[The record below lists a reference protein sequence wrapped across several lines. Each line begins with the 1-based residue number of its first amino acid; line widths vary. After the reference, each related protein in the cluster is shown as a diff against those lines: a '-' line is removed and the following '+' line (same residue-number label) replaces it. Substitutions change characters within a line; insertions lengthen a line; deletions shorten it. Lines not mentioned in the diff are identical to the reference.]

1 MILFDPMDVK
11 TAPMKP
17 YIDVVPADDDV
28 ILKEAGNQIG
38 LRVSPLYTCSR
49 SAAASSQSLSTL
61 GHCSQRLDKLDGRN
75 HRQHVIPY
83 RRLQSNQRR
92 VDTYPGFSLE
102 NNSTE

>member
-1 MILFDPMDVK
+1 MGVK
-11 TAPMKP
+11 TAPMKL

-61 GHCSQRLDKLDGRN
+61 GHGGYNLTRG
-75 HRQHVIPY
+75 VWIPIPASAL
-83 RRLQSNQRR
+83 RITLLSDALRIDRARGS
-92 VDTYPGFSLE
+92 
-102 NNSTE
+102 